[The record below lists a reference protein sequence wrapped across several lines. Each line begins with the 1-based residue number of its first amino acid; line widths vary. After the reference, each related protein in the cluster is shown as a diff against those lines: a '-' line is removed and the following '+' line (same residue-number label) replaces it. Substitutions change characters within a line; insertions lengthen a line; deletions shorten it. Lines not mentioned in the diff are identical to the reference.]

1 MEKEPTN
8 KDVVNLIDG
17 LAISMVTGLE
27 TLRLEMT
34 KGFTDV
40 RSEMNKEFGN
50 VRSEMAVGFEN
61 TVSKQDFANLQID
74 VTAIQADLRS
84 FKEDTEQN
92 FKTVHEDIEGL
103 SETIMFFDKRI
114 EILEDKVLA

>member
-17 LAISMVTGLE
+17 LAVSMVTGLE

-50 VRSEMAVGFEN
+50 VRSEMAVGFEKVN
-61 TVSKQDFANLQID
+61 QTT
-74 VTAIQADLRS
+74 TAIRTDLRS

-92 FKTVHEDIEGL
+92 FKTAHEDIEGL